1 MMTRYCVIMC
11 GGAGTRLWPFSR
23 EDRPKQFID
32 FFGIGQSLL
41 QLTVERVRRIVPME
55 NILFVTNSAYIGML
69 KEQIPEAGD
78 DRILL
83 EPARRNTA
91 PSILWAARHIAGVDP
106 EASFVT
112 LPADHVILKEIAFHH
127 SLKQAFDYVEKSG
140 NLLALGITP
149 NSAHTGYGYI
159 QKGEPVKGNPDVMK
173 VKTFAEK
180 PGERMAEIFV
190 RSGEFVWN
198 AGIFLGK
205 AKTMVEAF
213 ERNAPEMSALFDT
226 AADAYGTPSESE
238 SISAI
243 FTKADTMTI
252 EEAVL
257 ENADNMY
264 VAEADLGWSDLGNW
278 KSLHETFP
286 KNRERNVTQGC
297 RTLLADCEGCLVM
310 SETDKVVAV
319 AGLKDY
325 VVADTGNA
333 LLICPLEYGQR
344 IRNAV
349 NEVRDRF
356 GNDFV

>member
-1 MMTRYCVIMC
+1 MC
-11 GGAGTRLWPFSR
+11 GGAGTRLWPMSR
-23 EDRPKQFID
+23 EAKPKQFVD

-41 QLTVERVRRIVPME
+41 QLTVERVRRIVPMK
-55 NILFVTNSAYIGML
+55 NILFVTNSAYSEML
-69 KEQIPEAGD
+69 KEQIPEAD
-78 DRILL
+78 ESQILL

-91 PSILWAARHIAGVDP
+91 PSILWAARHIAAQEPD
-106 EASFVT
+106 ASFVT
-112 LPADHVILKEIAFHH
+112 LPADHVILKEIVFHH
-127 SLKQAFDYVEKSG
+127 ALRQAFDFVESSD

-149 NSAHTGYGYI
+149 ATPHTGYGYI
-159 QKGEPVKGNPDVMK
+159 QKGQPLRDYPEVMK

-180 PGERMAEIFV
+180 PGPRMAEIFM

-205 AKTMVEAF
+205 AKSVVDAF
-213 ERNAPEMSALFDT
+213 ERNAPEMSALFSG
-226 AADAYGTPSESE
+226 AAHAYATSEE
-238 SISAI
+238 AECMARI
-243 FTKADTMTI
+243 FPKADTMTI

-278 KSLHETFP
+278 KSLYEASP
-286 KNRERNVTQGC
+286 KNRDGNVTQGC
-297 RTLLADCEGCLVM
+297 RTLMADCEGCLVTA
-310 SETDKVVAV
+310 ETDKVVAV

-325 VVADTGNA
+325 VVADTRDA

-356 GNDFV
+356 GSDFV

>member
-1 MMTRYCVIMC
+1 MKRYCVIMC

-23 EDRPKQFID
+23 ESRPKQFID

-41 QLTVERVRRIVPME
+41 QLTVERIRRIVPME
-55 NILFVTNSAYIGML
+55 NILFVTNSAYAGML
-69 KEQIPEAGD
+69 KEQIAGVED
-78 DRILL
+78 SQILP

-91 PSILWAARHIAGVDP
+91 PSILWAARHIAAVDP
-106 EASFVT
+106 DAAFVT

-127 SLKQAFDYVEKSG
+127 ALRQAFDYVEKCG

-149 NSAHTGYGYI
+149 TAAHTGYGYI
-159 QKGEPVKGNPDVMK
+159 QKGQPLREDPEVMK

-180 PGERMAEIFV
+180 PGQRMADIFM

-205 AKTMVEAF
+205 VRSVIDAF
-213 ERNAPEMSALFDT
+213 ERNAPEMSALFDSIS
-226 AADAYGTPSESE
+226 DAYGTSSEMAG
-238 SISAI
+238 ITKI
-243 FTKADTMTI
+243 FPKADTMTI

-278 KSLHETFP
+278 KSLHETAP
-286 KNRERNVTQGC
+286 KNREGNVTQGC
-297 RTLLADCEGCLVM
+297 RTLLADCEGCLVTA
-310 SETDKVVAV
+310 ETDKVVAV

-325 VVADTGNA
+325 VVADTADA

-349 NEVRDRF
+349 NEVRARW
-356 GNDFV
+356 GSDFI

>member
-1 MMTRYCVIMC
+1 MC

-23 EDRPKQFID
+23 ESRPKQFID

-41 QLTVERVRRIVPME
+41 QLTVERVRRLVPME
-55 NILFVTNSAYIGML
+55 NILFVTNSAYAEML
-69 KEQIPEAGD
+69 KEQIHD
-78 DRILL
+78 VRDSQLLL

-91 PSILWAARHIAGVDP
+91 PSILWAARHIAAVEP
-106 EASFVT
+106 EAAFVT
-112 LPADHVILKEIAFHH
+112 LPSDHLILKEISFHH
-127 SLKQAFDYVEKSG
+127 ALMQAFEFVEGSG
-140 NLLALGITP
+140 NLLSLGITP
-149 NSAHTGYGYI
+149 TTPHTGYGYI
-159 QKGEPVKGNPDVMK
+159 QKGPPLRDYPEVMK

-180 PGERMAEIFV
+180 PGSRMAEIFM

-205 AKTMVEAF
+205 AKAVIESF
-213 ERNAPEMSALFDT
+213 ERNAPEMSALFASVAGSYAT
-226 AADAYGTPSESE
+226 DAEGECIRE
-238 SISAI
+238 I
-243 FTKADTMTI
+243 FPKADTMTI

-278 KSLHETFP
+278 KSLYEASP
-286 KNRERNVTQGC
+286 KNRDGNVTQGC
-297 RTLLADCEGCLVM
+297 RTLLADCDGCLV
-310 SETDKVVAV
+310 SAATDKVVAV

-325 VVADTGNA
+325 VVADTADA

-356 GNDFV
+356 GRDFI